1 MWSENRK
8 KIPEAF
14 DRLQLII
21 RQSIENG
28 IRVILCMQ
36 EMRSHHFATH
46 FGNRDM
52 TPLNTMAPLFKSGE
66 EVAKFRD
73 LWLDLSESF
82 GDVSASSLAY
92 ELLNEPLSPSDA
104 EWNRILG
111 VIYKSVREKEP
122 HRTVVF
128 GSNYFQYP
136 EKIRRLSIPKG
147 DRNIIRSFHFYHP
160 NLLTHHKATW
170 GSIGKYKGPVKYP
183 GRPIPDEYESELAE
197 QGINPKRENIMIT
210 KSVMKMI
217 LKNAIGQGN
226 VAKTPIHCGE
236 FGCYEKLSMEMK
248 IAWHEDIV
256 SCFEEL
262 GIAWSQWDWKGN
274 FGLLNRYSWRP
285 AGIHKAMGLKSPV
298 WGYPRKRS
306 QGLLRRV
313 RSRITRSVQS
323 IRDRIIGLDC

>member
-8 KIPEAF
+8 RIPEAF
-14 DRLQLII
+14 DSLQFIV
-21 RQSIENG
+21 RQSIKNG

-36 EMRSHHFATH
+36 ELRSH
-46 FGNRDM
+46 RYM
-52 TPLNTMAPLFKSGE
+52 TQSNTIAPLFKSSE
-66 EVAKFRD
+66 EVVQFRD
-73 LWLDLSESF
+73 LWLDLSDFFS
-82 GDVSASSLAY
+82 DVSTSSLAY

-111 VIYKSVREKEP
+111 LIYKSVREKEP
-122 HRTVVF
+122 HRTILF
-128 GSNYFQYP
+128 GSNYFQFP
-136 EKIRRLSIPKG
+136 EKIRHLRIPEG

-160 NLLTHHKATW
+160 NLVTHHKVTW
-170 GSIGKYKGPVKYP
+170 GSLRKYKGPVKYP
-183 GRPIPDEYESELAE
+183 GRPVPDEYESELA
-197 QGINPKRENIMIT
+197 QLGAHPKRENIMIT

-217 LKNAIGQGN
+217 LKNAIGQGD

-236 FGCYEKLSMEMK
+236 FGCYEKLSMEMR

-274 FGLLNRYSWRP
+274 FGLLNQYSWRP
-285 AGIHKAMGLKSPV
+285 SGIHKVMGLKSPV
-298 WGYPRKRS
+298 WGYPRRSS

-313 RSRITRSVQS
+313 RSRIRRSVRS
-323 IRDRIIGLDC
+323 IRDRIMGLDG